1 MGPAHR
7 PDNSRTAATR
17 VLVVDDEPDTS
28 LLFRQRFR
36 RERQSGRADF
46 VFAATAQEALQ
57 QLDGGAH
64 RIATILLDINMP
76 GMSGL
81 ELLAHVRRDWPD
93 IDVYLLTAYD
103 TPEYRE
109 EGERLGALDF
119 LVKPLDFD
127 HLRDLIFR

>member
-1 MGPAHR
+1 MSEGEVQDVP
-7 PDNSRTAATR
+7 T

-46 VFAATAQEALQ
+46 VFAATAQEALG
-57 QLDGGAH
+57 QLDGGAN

-81 ELLAHVRRDWPD
+81 ELLAHVRRDLPD

-103 TPEYRE
+103 TPEYPA